1 MLDRSGQILAW
12 NTACARQFG
21 YKPDGPPGRP
31 LGETFDTLV
40 PEAATDPR
48 HNSLGSYL
56 TTGIG
61 IDRDATGRRKDG
73 SLFPIRLT
81 LGAIADA
88 GAAAFV
94 AVIHDLS
101 EQHRAQ
107 DRQRDREAQFRRLFE
122 SSPIGAVLATADEYR
137 FVQVNPAFCHM
148 LGYAPDELVGRTRRE
163 ILHPDDPPAEPSDS
177 LGLTAT
183 QRFIT
188 KSGEVV
194 IGRVGAWRISGE
206 ADGQP
211 VVLGLTE
218 DVTARQQ
225 MEAQLRQVQR
235 LEAVGQLTGGIAH
248 DFNNLLGVIIGNIEF
263 LNDALHDKPA
273 ELELGEEILHS
284 AISGAELT
292 RRLLAFARQQK
303 LQPKLVDLNAY
314 LPPQIALLQ
323 RTLGDA
329 ITISATLAPDLW
341 PTVADL
347 SQIGDALLNL
357 AINARDAMPEGGR
370 LTIETANAHFDADP
384 TAPCA
389 AGQAGEPPARA
400 SPGGAS
406 PEDASPM
413 GAPPEDDSP
422 VGDSPAGDWVVL
434 SVSDT
439 GNGMSPEVIARAR
452 EPFFTT
458 KPPGVGTGLGLSMI
472 YGFARQSG
480 GNLKIESTPR
490 IGTTVRLYLPR
501 SSAAAVRA
509 SEQAAAAEA
518 LPRGSETILVV
529 DDNPQMLAV
538 TARSLTALGYTV
550 RVAANGPAALRCLR
564 AGERFDLLFTDVIM
578 PAGMNGYQLAEAA
591 RQACPGIAVL
601 FTTGY
606 AHELNRGDEA
616 GSGPVLYK
624 PYHRRQLA
632 EKIRAA
638 LHEGC

>member
-1 MLDRSGQILAW
+1 MIGGNPLPDSLPALPLPDPRPQRITVPSQPDNPGHLRALVDILFETGPAGRIMLDGSGQILAC
-12 NTACARQFG
+12 NTSCARQFG
-21 YKPDGPPGRP
+21 YKPDGPP

-40 PEAATDPR
+40 PDAATGQR
-48 HNSLGSYL
+48 HNSLGPYL
-56 TTGIG
+56 AAGIG
-61 IDRDATGRRKDG
+61 IDRDASGRRKDG

-81 LGAIADA
+81 LGAIPDG
-88 GAAAFV
+88 GAAAFI

-107 DRQRDREAQFRRLFE
+107 DRQRDREAQFRRLFD
-122 SSPIGAVLATADEYR
+122 SSPIGAVLATADKYR

-188 KSGEVV
+188 KSGQVV

-218 DVTARQQ
+218 DVTTRQQ

-235 LEAVGQLTGGIAH
+235 MEAVGQLTGGIAH

-370 LTIETANAHFDADP
+370 LTIETANAHLDADP
-384 TAPCA
+384 TAPHG
-389 AGQAGEPPARA
+389 AGQTGEPSPHASSVGA
-400 SPGGAS
+400 SPGGDSSGRLPGRGLGRAVGLRHRQRHVARGDCARHGAVLHHQAS
-406 PEDASPM
+406 GCRHRPGPVDDLRFCPAIRRQSEDRKHAWHRHHGPPLSAAVVRRG
-413 GAPPEDDSP
+413 GA
-422 VGDSPAGDWVVL
+422 
-434 SVSDT
+434 
-439 GNGMSPEVIARAR
+439 R
-452 EPFFTT
+452 
-458 KPPGVGTGLGLSMI
+458 VGTGG
-472 YGFARQSG
+472 RG
-480 GNLKIESTPR
+480 G
-490 IGTTVRLYLPR
+490 
-501 SSAAAVRA
+501 
-509 SEQAAAAEA
+509 
-518 LPRGSETILVV
+518 
-529 DDNPQMLAV
+529 
-538 TARSLTALGYTV
+538 
-550 RVAANGPAALRCLR
+550 
-564 AGERFDLLFTDVIM
+564 
-578 PAGMNGYQLAEAA
+578 
-591 RQACPGIAVL
+591 GIA
-601 FTTGY
+601 
-606 AHELNRGDEA
+606 A
-616 GSGPVLYK
+616 GQRNDPGG
-624 PYHRRQLA
+624 R
-632 EKIRAA
+632 
-638 LHEGC
+638 